1 MTRAVLLA
9 ALIALA
15 PHQLTAQGVGS
26 GSGARATDPRT
37 IVVLSRADSLLAVG
51 RLAAAENVLYA
62 EVAAR
67 PRAPEP
73 RGALAAYL
81 ASRARFRIAEVLF
94 EEAQRFGA
102 DRRAVQRAIAEMAP
116 YRVSVPAGPVTA
128 VPFTPVADPTA
139 LGGFTVRARRGGD
152 EFTAVLDLRVRGVV
166 IGRAAA
172 DAFSVRGRRGA
183 ENVAELWIG
192 ERQLEGV
199 EVSVDAQLSP
209 RELRMGL
216 DVLWGLH
223 PQIDARAGML
233 TLGREPDVGAI
244 TGPVQQ
250 IPFVLTFP
258 GLSLIPRVGSAP
270 IPLESRAGRALLS
283 GSRWQIDARTA
294 TLVVER

>member
-9 ALIALA
+9 ALVALA
-15 PHQLTAQGVGS
+15 PDQLSAQGA
-26 GSGARATDPRT
+26 GAGDPRT
-37 IVVLSRADSLLAVG
+37 IVVMSRADSLLAVG
-51 RLAAAENVLYA
+51 RLAAAEDALYR

-94 EEAQRFGA
+94 EEALRFGA
-102 DRRAVQRAIAEMAP
+102 DRRTVQRAIAEMAP
-116 YRVSVPAGPVTA
+116 YRVNVPAGPVTA
-128 VPFTPVADPTA
+128 VPFTPVADQTA
-139 LGGFTVRARRGGD
+139 LGRFTVRARRGGE
-152 EFTAVLDLRVRGVV
+152 EFSAVLDLRVRGVV
-166 IGRAAA
+166 LGRAAA
-172 DAFSVRGRRGA
+172 EAFALRGRRGA
-183 ENVAELWIG
+183 ETLAELWIG
-192 ERQLEGV
+192 ERRLEAL
-199 EVSVDAQLSP
+199 EASVDAQLSP
-209 RELRMGL
+209 RELRIGL

-223 PQIDARAGML
+223 PQVDARAGML

-258 GLSLIPRVGSAP
+258 GLALVPRVGSAP
-270 IPLESRAGRALLS
+270 IPVESRAGRALLS
-283 GSRWQIDARTA
+283 GARWQVDARTA

>member
-9 ALIALA
+9 ALVALA
-15 PHQLTAQGVGS
+15 PGQLSAQGA
-26 GSGARATDPRT
+26 GAGDPRT
-37 IVVLSRADSLLAVG
+37 IVVMSRADSLLAVG
-51 RLAAAENVLYA
+51 RLAAAEDALYR

-94 EEAQRFGA
+94 EEALRFGA
-102 DRRAVQRAIAEMAP
+102 DRRTVQRAIAEMAP
-116 YRVSVPAGPVTA
+116 YRANVPAGPVTA

-139 LGGFTVRARRGGD
+139 LGGFTVRARRGGE
-152 EFTAVLDLRVRGVV
+152 EFSAVLDPRVRGVV
-166 IGRAAA
+166 LGRAAA
-172 DAFSVRGRRGA
+172 EAFALRGRRGA
-183 ENVAELWIG
+183 ETLAELWIG
-192 ERQLEGV
+192 ERRLEAL
-199 EVSVDAQLSP
+199 EASVDAQLAP
-209 RELRMGL
+209 RELRIGI

-223 PQIDARAGML
+223 PQVDARAGML

-258 GLSLIPRVGSAP
+258 GLALVPRVGSAP
-270 IPLESRAGRALLS
+270 VPLESRAGRALLS
-283 GSRWQIDARTA
+283 AARWQVDARTA